1 MRTKGKTSSLWR
13 GLTAITASLLAIIV
27 GATAIVNA
35 NASFINGQLG
45 ITNYKIVDTA
55 DGEKKD
61 TTYFKSEYA
70 SIKDLIAAKNQLAEE
85 ISEEGTVLFKNI
97 GNTLPLDIANEKVTL
112 WGLNSINPTLGGMMP
127 AVRGVLVV
135 CEGGDRKEV
144 AQAVC
149 SAVSAAGR

>member
-70 SIKDLIAAKNQLAEE
+70 SIKALIAAKNQLAEE
-85 ISEEGTVLFKNI
+85 RFCLRTSETPCLWISRTK
-97 GNTLPLDIANEKVTL
+97 K
-112 WGLNSINPTLGGMMP
+112 
-127 AVRGVLVV
+127 
-135 CEGGDRKEV
+135 
-144 AQAVC
+144 
-149 SAVSAAGR
+149 